1 MSFILQECKF
11 DKAKKLYPIARVKTK
26 EKLQYL
32 YYIQDKLDKI
42 DDKFLEGLSQEDKDT
57 INQAIQD
64 KEEPEDE
71 RVQKIYYDVLHK
83 MKHKKKRFVAPK
95 GKKLEVLP
103 NYNIIEKLYIAGQ
116 SGSGKSY
123 FASNWIKNYLQHYP
137 NNEFFL
143 LSAVEEDEILD
154 RLEPVRVDL
163 DNLLQDPID
172 VKEEMVDSVVLID
185 DCASITNV
193 NIRKYV
199 INLVNQIAQLGRH
212 YKTTLLNVVHNILD
226 HHNSKTILVEAT
238 SVVIFC
244 KNNNKQNIDYLE
256 RYCNFDKEQI
266 TKVLNVPSRWI
277 CISKMY
283 PNIILHERG
292 AYIP

>member
-1 MSFILQECKF
+1 MSFILSE
-11 DKAKKLYPIARVKTK
+11 DKYDKTRKIYPIARVKTK
-26 EKLQYL
+26 AKQKYL
-32 YYIQDKLDKI
+32 YYIEDKVNKV
-42 DDKFLEGLSQEDKDT
+42 DDKFLEGLSQNDKD
-57 INQAIQD
+57 IIIQSVQD
-64 KEEPEDE
+64 LEEPEDE
-71 RVQKIYYDVLHK
+71 RVQKIYYDILHK
-83 MKHKKKRFVAPK
+83 MKHKRKRFVVPK

-123 FASNWIKNYLQHYP
+123 FASKWIKNYLQHYP
-137 NNEFFL
+137 KNEFYV
-143 LSAVEEDEILD
+143 LSAVDEDEVLD
-154 RLEPVRVDL
+154 RLSPCRVDL
-163 DNLLQDPID
+163 DALLEDPID
-172 VKEEMVDSVVLID
+172 VKDEMENSVVLID

-193 NIRKYV
+193 YIRKYV

-212 YKTTLLNVVHNILD
+212 YNTTLLNVVHNILD
-226 HHNSKTILVEAT
+226 GHTSKSILVEAT
-238 SVVIFC
+238 SVVIYC
-244 KNNNKQNIDYLE
+244 RNNNKQNINYME

-266 TKVLNVPSRWI
+266 TKVINLPSRWV